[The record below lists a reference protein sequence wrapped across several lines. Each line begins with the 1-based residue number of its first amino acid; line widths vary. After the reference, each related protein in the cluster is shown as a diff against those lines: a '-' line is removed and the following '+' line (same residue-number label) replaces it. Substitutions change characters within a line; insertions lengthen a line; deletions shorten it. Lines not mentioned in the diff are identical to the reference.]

1 MERIF
6 DIEKIIAN
14 RLHAREHME
23 GHDFLFQKAA
33 ERLLDNLKD
42 IQRDFEDILI
52 IGERG
57 NEFIKLYFPNKNIVL
72 YDLIDSKNEIPIFN
86 QNQFD
91 CIVALPY
98 LHTVNDV
105 PGFLTAIKSYLRPDG
120 VFLCSFF
127 GGRSLQELRESITAA
142 ELEKTGGASQ
152 HIHPMIDHYQ
162 FAGLLQRAGFALPV
176 VDYDTVIVE
185 YSKLEN
191 LYRDLKNMGEGNAL
205 CNRMCNIQKLKQN
218 VENEYKN
225 KFFDKGF
232 VATFDILHSIGWAP
246 HDSQQKPAKRG
257 SGQVS
262 LTDIL

>member
-14 RLHAREHME
+14 RLHARKHMS
-23 GHDFLFQKAA
+23 GHDFLFQKASD
-33 ERLLDNLKD
+33 RMLDNLKD
-42 IQRDFEDILI
+42 VQRDFENILI

-57 NEFIKLYFPNKNIVL
+57 SEKIKSYFQNKNIEL
-72 YDLIDSKNEIPIFN
+72 YDLIGSKSEIPSCDAG
-86 QNQFD
+86 QFD

-105 PGFLTAIKSYLRPDG
+105 PGFLAAMKKTLKPDG
-120 VFLCSFF
+120 MFLCSYF
-127 GGRSLQELRESITAA
+127 GGQSLQELRSSITAA
-142 ELEKTGGASQ
+142 ELETTGGASQ

-176 VDYDTVIVE
+176 VDYDRVIVE
-185 YSKLEN
+185 YSDLEN

-205 CNRMCNIQKLKQN
+205 LKRENNIQKLKQHI
-218 VENEYKN
+218 EKHYKN
-225 KFFDKGF
+225 NSFDNGY
-232 VATFDILHSIGWAP
+232 VATFDIVQGIGWSP
-246 HDSQQKPAKRG
+246 HDSQQKPAQRG

-262 LTDIL
+262 LTEVL